1 MPLFGRPN
9 RNPPPPP
16 AAKEPETPPVAALTK
31 DDLTAAVA
39 QATAATRAEL
49 EAKIAELRGALDE
62 SRRAPA
68 PAVPSGPAAPV
79 RPVISDED
87 IENAIAA
94 GQGASKK
101 IREMVDGQVA
111 NLEASVQRRLD
122 ELTTTGMAS
131 IANVTREVVL
141 KQLPN
146 YKKFQK
152 EIDAKL
158 ATLPATAQANAEVLK
173 LIHDSVVGAHV
184 ADLEREA
191 HEAALRKAGEDDDAG
206 GGASVTPRKTSNAP
220 GGGGRGN
227 SKAVPTMEEF
237 AGVDAMDIL
246 RDKDKRSGVRDQDSY
261 AQSLGYE
268 NWAHY
273 MTEFENTKAEA
284 EKLGITLR

>member
-16 AAKEPETPPVAALTK
+16 AAKEPETAPAAALTK
-31 DDLTAAVA
+31 DDVTAAVT
-39 QATAATRAEL
+39 QATASTRAEL

-62 SRRAPA
+62 SRRIPA
-68 PAVPSGPAAPV
+68 SAVPSGPAAPT

-94 GQGASKK
+94 GTGASKK

-131 IANVTREVVL
+131 IANVTKEVVL
-141 KQLPN
+141 KQLPK
-146 YKKFQK
+146 YKTYQK

-158 ATLPATAQANAEVLK
+158 ATLPATALANAEVLK

-191 HEAALRKAGEDDDAG
+191 HEAALRKPVEDGDG
-206 GGASVTPRKTSNAP
+206 GTPPTRGKTANAP
-220 GGGGRGN
+220 GAGGRGS
-227 SKAVPTMEEF
+227 SKSVPTFEEYV
-237 AGVDAMDIL
+237 GVEGANCL
-246 RDKDKRSGVRDQDSY
+246 KDKDPRSGVKDGDSY
-261 AQSLGYE
+261 AVSLGYE
-268 NWAHY
+268 SWAH
-273 MTEFENTKAEA
+273 MMQAEEDARADA